1 MLRVER
7 AAGAVTLVS
16 RLARAPAVGVLAGV
30 LLAAAAAL
38 RASPPAAAALAVGAA
53 LVVLLG
59 GRTMR
64 TRFARGRV
72 HVRRGLPFR
81 RDERALAE
89 FSAARVETIADFRR
103 RKAERLA
110 RRYRE
115 RSGGAE
121 MPSWLSP
128 PHSPGSNDHLRRLVL
143 VAPTG
148 EAFEV
153 TAWLGDED
161 LEAVR
166 AEVEALLR

>member
-7 AAGAVTLVS
+7 AAGVVTLVS

-30 LLAAAAAL
+30 LLAGAAAA
-38 RASPPAAAALAVGAA
+38 RSSPALAAPLALVAV

-59 GRTMR
+59 GRTVR
-64 TRFARGRV
+64 ARFARGRV
-72 HVRRGLPFR
+72 LVRHAAPFR
-81 RDERALAE
+81 RDDRALAA
-89 FSAARVETIADFRR
+89 FTGARVETIADARH

-110 RRYRE
+110 QGYRE

-121 MPSWLSP
+121 MPPWLAP
-128 PHSPGSNDHLRRLVL
+128 PRSPGANDHLRRVVL

-148 EAFEV
+148 ELLEV
-153 TAWLGDED
+153 TAWVADD

-166 AEVEALLR
+166 AEIEALLR

>member
-16 RLARAPAVGVLAGV
+16 RLARAPAVGVLACV
-30 LLAAAAAL
+30 LLAAAAAA
-38 RASPPAAAALAVGAA
+38 RASPALAAPLAVAAA

-59 GRTMR
+59 GRTVR
-64 TRFARGRV
+64 ARFARGRV
-72 HVRRGLPFR
+72 LVRHAVPFR
-81 RDERALAE
+81 RDDRALAE
-89 FSAARVETIADFRR
+89 FTGARVETIADARH

-121 MPSWLSP
+121 MPSWLAP
-128 PHSPGSNDHLRRLVL
+128 PPSPGANDHLRRVVL
-143 VAPTG
+143 VAPAG
-148 EAFEV
+148 ELLEV
-153 TAWLGDED
+153 TAWLAED
-161 LEAVR
+161 LEPVR